1 MTTQW
6 VKKTTRNK
14 NPPRDRAQSSTE
26 TCHVH
31 HVRSLHSKPGAGK
44 NCAITAHL
52 LTTLS
57 LQLHQHTPVK
67 KESKNNRKAK
77 PRMKTEHEGNAQV
90 LFGWVKCLKWLQL
103 SRRISKG
110 GCSNKHLLLC
120 APKGNKTDRARR
132 RSNQWEL
139 HGSSWRVQRG
149 TKKSAT
155 VIYWVKITTQNL
167 IKDQSTPARK
177 GEVTPR
183 SSLFQYKTGVLRAL
197 LTAVEVPRSNKQHLS
212 PFS

>member
-120 APKGNKTDRARR
+120 APKGNKTDESTQEDQPVGTARLLLKGTER
-132 RSNQWEL
+132 NKKISDSDLLSKKHNSE
-139 HGSSWRVQRG
+139 SDQRP
-149 TKKSAT
+149 TNPS
-155 VIYWVKITTQNL
+155 
-167 IKDQSTPARK
+167 
-177 GEVTPR
+177 
-183 SSLFQYKTGVLRAL
+183 
-197 LTAVEVPRSNKQHLS
+197 
-212 PFS
+212 

>member
-1 MTTQW
+1 MIGL
-6 VKKTTRNK
+6 
-14 NPPRDRAQSSTE
+14 RAALRRA
-26 TCHVH
+26 TCITWDLFTPNQVL
-31 HVRSLHSKPGAGK
+31 VR
-44 NCAITAHL
+44 TAPSPH
-52 LTTLS
+52 TSWQLS

-103 SRRISKG
+103 SRRIREDAQTNTFSSAHQKG
-110 GCSNKHLLLC
+110 TKL
-120 APKGNKTDRARR
+120 TRARR
-132 RSNQWEL
+132 RTNQWEL

-197 LTAVEVPRSNKQHLS
+197 LTAVEVPQSNKHHLS

>member
-1 MTTQW
+1 MIGL
-6 VKKTTRNK
+6 
-14 NPPRDRAQSSTE
+14 RAALRRA
-26 TCHVH
+26 TCITWDLFTPNQVL
-31 HVRSLHSKPGAGK
+31 VR
-44 NCAITAHL
+44 TAPSPH
-52 LTTLS
+52 TSWQLS

-90 LFGWVKCLKWLQL
+90 LFGRVKCLKWLQL
-103 SRRISKG
+103 SRRIREDAQTNTFSSAHQKG
-110 GCSNKHLLLC
+110 TKLTEHAGGPTSGNCT
-120 APKGNKTDRARR
+120 APPEGY
-132 RSNQWEL
+132 
-139 HGSSWRVQRG
+139 RG

-177 GEVTPR
+177 GEVAPR

-197 LTAVEVPRSNKQHLS
+197 LTAVEVPQSNKHHLS

>member
-1 MTTQW
+1 MIGL
-6 VKKTTRNK
+6 
-14 NPPRDRAQSSTE
+14 RAALRRA
-26 TCHVH
+26 TCITWDLFTPNQVL
-31 HVRSLHSKPGAGK
+31 VR
-44 NCAITAHL
+44 TAPSPH
-52 LTTLS
+52 TSWQLS

-139 HGSSWRVQRG
+139 HGSSWRVQRN
-149 TKKSAT
+149 KKISDSDLLS
-155 VIYWVKITTQNL
+155 KNHNSES
-167 IKDQSTPARK
+167 DQRPINPS
-177 GEVTPR
+177 
-183 SSLFQYKTGVLRAL
+183 
-197 LTAVEVPRSNKQHLS
+197 
-212 PFS
+212 